1 MKCPKCG
8 YLGFEEA
15 ERCRNCGYDFS
26 LSAGSTPSDLRL
38 RDANREVHPAED
50 LDLID
55 AAAQPPSSA
64 MNAPAPPSSPTPR
77 SADRPAGS
85 NPELSTEDLRELPLF
100 TDDAPLI
107 TKASPPRPPLAVRR
121 ATPEIPRLRTEPPRT
136 PSLEFN
142 EGELEMPL
150 EAPVS
155 PAVRAVGGEWTP
167 EAEAAGEAAGLGRRY
182 LAAGLD
188 LALLAIVDVVVV
200 WFTVKICGLTTS
212 ELHLLPVGPLVVF
225 LLVQNGGYLVA
236 FTAGGQT
243 IGKMAAGIKVVAAE
257 AGGSLDLGR
266 SLQRTF
272 MWSLMALPAGLGLF
286 TALLSPQRQGLHD
299 RFAGTKVVRDA
310 AA

>member
-15 ERCRNCGYDFS
+15 ERCRNCGYEFS
-26 LSAGSTPSDLRL
+26 LAAASAPELRL
-38 RDANREVHPAED
+38 REANRDAHVADD

-55 AAAQPPSSA
+55 AAAQQRPEATPPRVGSSRV
-64 MNAPAPPSSPTPR
+64 PTPVP
-77 SADRPAGS
+77 SRPRGT

-121 ATPEIPRLRTEPPRT
+121 ATPEVPRLRTEPPRT
-136 PSLEFN
+136 PPLEFQD
-142 EGELEMPL
+142 GELEMPL
-150 EAPVS
+150 EAPIS
-155 PAVRAVGGEWTP
+155 PAVRATEREWVAEGGP
-167 EAEAAGEAAGLGRRY
+167 HAAAAGLARRY
-182 LAAGLD
+182 LAAALD
-188 LALLAIVDVVVV
+188 LALLAVVDLVVIY
-200 WFTVKICGLTTS
+200 FTVKICGLTSS

-243 IGKMAAGIKVVAAE
+243 IGKMLTGIKVVSADPR
-257 AGGSLDLGR
+257 GSLDLGQ

-286 TALLSPQRQGLHD
+286 TALLSPERQGLHD
-299 RFAGTKVVRDA
+299 RFAGTKVVRTA
-310 AA
+310 TA

>member
-8 YLGFEEA
+8 YLGFEEVD
-15 ERCRNCGYDFS
+15 RCRNCGYEFS
-26 LSAGSTPSDLRL
+26 LAVAATPDLRL
-38 RDANREVHPAED
+38 RDANQNAHSVDD

-55 AAAQPPSSA
+55 AASQARPDVTPARLAPSKAATPSSVR
-64 MNAPAPPSSPTPR
+64 PR
-77 SADRPAGS
+77 GT

-121 ATPEIPRLRTEPPRT
+121 ATPEVPRLRTELPRT
-136 PSLEFN
+136 PPLEFQ
-142 EGELEMPL
+142 EGELEMRL

-155 PAVRAVGGEWTP
+155 PAVRATESEWVAAGDP
-167 EAEAAGEAAGLGRRY
+167 LAEAAGIARRY
-182 LAAGLD
+182 LAAALD
-188 LALLAIVDVVVV
+188 LALLAVVDLVVIY
-200 WFTVKICGLTTS
+200 FTLKICGLTTS
-212 ELHLLPVGPLVVF
+212 ELHLLPIGPLVVF

-243 IGKMAAGIKVVAAE
+243 IGKMVTGIKVVSADPR
-257 AGGSLDLGR
+257 GSLDLGQ

-286 TALLSPQRQGLHD
+286 TALLSSERQGFHD
-299 RFAGTKVVRDA
+299 RFAGTKVVRNA
-310 AA
+310 TA